1 MQTKDIP
8 GFTGYKINENGE
20 VFSYKGKK
28 TRGHK
33 MATVITNCGYVHV
46 SLVYTKG
53 KSKPFLMHRL
63 VAQTFIPNP
72 ENKPQINHIDGNKEN
87 NHITNLEWCTSSENR
102 QHAIQ
107 TGLHK
112 AVQGEDQW
120 MAKLSNQ
127 DAIDAINMLLNGA
140 TNDDVASKFNLH
152 ARYVSLVRHKKR
164 WAHLWESHFSGM
176 TAQTSNKFV
185 GKFAHIAEA
194 IVHTAYTDTFR
205 SNADIGAEFG
215 CDASMIC
222 HIRNNSNRCPKYFK
236 PFILNYL

>member
-33 MATVITNCGYVHV
+33 MATVVTNCGYVHV
-46 SLVYTKG
+46 SLV
-53 KSKPFLMHRL
+53 
-63 VAQTFIPNP
+63 
-72 ENKPQINHIDGNKEN
+72 
-87 NHITNLEWCTSSENR
+87 
-102 QHAIQ
+102 
-107 TGLHK
+107 
-112 AVQGEDQW
+112 
-120 MAKLSNQ
+120 
-127 DAIDAINMLLNGA
+127 
-140 TNDDVASKFNLH
+140 
-152 ARYVSLVRHKKR
+152 RHKKR
-164 WAHLWESHFSGM
+164 WTHLWESHFSGM

-205 SNADIGAEFG
+205 SNADIGAEFD